1 MMKKIQG
8 GIFSSILCGAFST
21 MMFPGC
27 TGNHSAGKGGV
38 SVDSVPIDTT
48 VYLDAANPGSPNCQI
63 KLCFK
68 YLKSD
73 PYDSLTQVINQT
85 LEEAFFSAHA
95 GMASPQAFVSAI
107 KESLVHDYLK
117 DVEDSYQ
124 ADVKNGMKADEIPN
138 WYNYEFEIRSQLEG
152 GKDNIWNYSV
162 TTFQYT
168 GGAHPNTWARWVNVD
183 ARDGHGLTKEE
194 VFQKGAD
201 EEICKRIFVQ
211 LLADVNRKL
220 ETDTLTCLEGLNEV
234 GVLLDTDLYIPDNFL
249 LGKKGVTFLYNT
261 YDIAPYYMGRF
272 ELTVPYKEID
282 IYLNKK

>member
-1 MMKKIQG
+1 MKKIQG

-73 PYDSLTQVINQT
+73 PHDSLTQVINQT

-183 ARDGHGLTKEE
+183 ARD
-194 VFQKGAD
+194 
-201 EEICKRIFVQ
+201 
-211 LLADVNRKL
+211 
-220 ETDTLTCLEGLNEV
+220 
-234 GVLLDTDLYIPDNFL
+234 
-249 LGKKGVTFLYNT
+249 
-261 YDIAPYYMGRF
+261 
-272 ELTVPYKEID
+272 
-282 IYLNKK
+282 